1 MTKVQAFELA
11 NPMMIAKMFASNAD
25 DYHLSHIKKFCSYNN
40 ELPKAV
46 INMMIMYIIAVDSNK
61 KPAGK
66 LPRLESYY
74 RITQENWISLGIKT
88 PEAALM
94 YYEQAIDEANNI
106 QKYIN
111 QGTAK
116 DNSKPRLTPSK
127 PFIPEAIDRNIS
139 AALDSVYK
147 RMK

>member
-1 MTKVQAFELA
+1 MTKVKAFELA
-11 NPMMIAKMFASNAD
+11 DPVMIAKMFATNAD
-25 DYHLSHIKKFCSYNN
+25 DYHLSHIKKFCSYKN
-40 ELPKAV
+40 ELPQAV

-61 KPAGK
+61 KPAGE

-74 RITQENWISLGIKT
+74 RITHEDWISKGINT

-94 YYEQAIDEANNI
+94 YYEQAIDETKNI

-111 QGTAK
+111 QGTAS
-116 DNSKPRLTPSK
+116 DNLKPRLTPSK
-127 PFIPEAIDRNIS
+127 PFIPEAIDRNVS

>member
-1 MTKVQAFELA
+1 MTKVKAFELA
-11 NPMMIAKMFASNAD
+11 DPMMIAKMFATNAD
-25 DYHLSHIKKFCSYNN
+25 DYHLSHIKKFCSYKN
-40 ELPKAV
+40 ELPQAV

-61 KPAGK
+61 KPAGE

-74 RITQENWISLGIKT
+74 RITHEDWISKGINT

-94 YYEQAIDEANNI
+94 YYEQAIDETKNI

-111 QGTAK
+111 QGTA
-116 DNSKPRLTPSK
+116 NENLKPRLAPSK
-127 PFIPEAIDRNIS
+127 PFIPEAIDRNVS

>member
-1 MTKVQAFELA
+1 MTKAKAFELA
-11 NPMMIAKMFASNAD
+11 DPVMIAKMFAKNAD

-46 INMMIMYIIAVDSNK
+46 INMMIMYIIAVDSK
-61 KPAGK
+61 TKPAGE

-74 RITQENWISLGIKT
+74 RITQEDWLSLGIT
-88 PEAALM
+88 SAEAALM
-94 YYEQAIDEANNI
+94 YYEQAMDETKNI

-116 DNSKPRLTPSK
+116 DNLSPRLTPSK
-127 PFIPEAIDRNIS
+127 PFIEQQIDPNVS
-139 AALDSVYK
+139 SALDRVFEK
-147 RMK
+147 MK